1 VKTADIRETRKAD
14 RAMPTRSLLLGC
26 NYEPSWKQQGRQR
39 TTWTDRLGGHYG
51 IVDTH
56 AALRRRPE

>member
-1 VKTADIRETRKAD
+1 MKTTDIRETRKAE
-14 RAMPTRSLLLGC
+14 RAMPTHSLYQGMP
-26 NYEPSWKQQGRQR
+26 YTPSWQMVRR

-56 AALRRRPE
+56 AALRRRQE